1 MSDTIADVKHAALDL
16 DDKAREELVEALL
29 ASLDRSGEIDR
40 AWIAEAG
47 RRYEAIRSGKA
58 RTLEHD
64 EVVARLE
71 ARFG

>member
-1 MSDTIADVKHAALDL
+1 MSDTIADVTHAALDL
-16 DDKAREELVEALL
+16 DKHAREELVEVLL
-29 ASLDRSGEIDR
+29 ASLDRQEDLDR
-40 AWIAEAG
+40 AWIAEAR
-47 RRYEAIRSGKA
+47 RRYEAIRSGRA